1 MLESPSETVV
11 RSLAEFAWGLPFDLA
26 YLGRSGRSV
35 GLAYLGHS
43 ILVDLACPCRS
54 GHLELAYLDRSA
66 HELAY
71 LDCSARVELAYLD
84 CSARVELAY
93 LGRSARVDLAYLG
106 RSGRSNEFQCFLA
119 LAHHSHHLAQ
129 VSELELCQWA
139 LTRERG
145 TIWFSCSIALSLASG
160 LFRVFS

>member
-35 GLAYLGHS
+35 GLAYLGRS
-43 ILVDLACPCRS
+43 ILVNLARPCRS
-54 GHLELAYLDRSA
+54 GHL
-66 HELAY
+66 
-71 LDCSARVELAYLD
+71 ELAYLD

-93 LGRSARVDLAYLG
+93 LGRSARVELAYLG

-129 VSELELCQWA
+129 VLELELCQWA
-139 LTRERG
+139 LTREHG
-145 TIWFSCSIALSLASG
+145 TIWFSCSIALSLALV

>member
-71 LDCSARVELAYLD
+71 LDCSARVELAYL
-84 CSARVELAY
+84 
-93 LGRSARVDLAYLG
+93 GRSARVDLAYLG
-106 RSGRSNEFQCFLA
+106 RSIKLKNQKQKTYKLFFTNSTKNCT
-119 LAHHSHHLAQ
+119 SP
-129 VSELELCQWA
+129 
-139 LTRERG
+139 TRNARKEN
-145 TIWFSCSIALSLASG
+145 SD
-160 LFRVFS
+160 